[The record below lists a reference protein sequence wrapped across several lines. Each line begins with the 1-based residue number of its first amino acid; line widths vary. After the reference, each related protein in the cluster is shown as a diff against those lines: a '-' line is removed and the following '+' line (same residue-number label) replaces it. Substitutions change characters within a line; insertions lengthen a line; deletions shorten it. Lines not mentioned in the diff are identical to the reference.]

1 MNKIYLVGFIFLLF
15 SCEKDDN
22 YTPVI
27 PNAEERTYAGGNTTI
42 FSSGSFACENP
53 AANLSA
59 NNLDTHL
66 AGDAQFEQAFVTAP
80 ATVNSGLGAQ
90 FNHTSCVG
98 CHPKDGRAS
107 FPSNINGFTGFFL
120 RASIPGQNPHGGP
133 NPIPGF
139 GDQLAQN
146 AVFGKTP
153 EVQFAVTYQN
163 IPVHFSDG
171 TVVILKKPIYS
182 LADSYIPMPSNAMF
196 SPRLAPPV
204 FGLGLLEAI
213 PETDILTK
221 QDIGDFDNDGISGK
235 ANYVWDPETQTT
247 KLGRFGWK
255 ASAPSVL
262 VQTAGAY
269 NNDMGVTS
277 PLFPIES
284 SYGQLN
290 GELTLNDDPEISQKI
305 LDEATFY
312 CRTLAVP
319 AARDLDDVDVV
330 AGYQVFKDL
339 KCTSCHTPRHVTGT
353 FPGIQEISNQT
364 IYPYTDMLLHDMGDE
379 LADGRSDFLAN
390 GREWKTRPLWGIGL
404 TELVNGHTDFLHD
417 GRAKNIEEAI
427 LWHGGEAEK
436 SKNNYTKLSLEKREQ
451 LLKFIESI

>member
-1 MNKIYLVGFIFLLF
+1 
-15 SCEKDDN
+15 
-22 YTPVI
+22 
-27 PNAEERTYAGGNTTI
+27 
-42 FSSGSFACENP
+42 
-53 AANLSA
+53 
-59 NNLDTHL
+59 
-66 AGDAQFEQAFVTAP
+66 
-80 ATVNSGLGAQ
+80 
-90 FNHTSCVG
+90 
-98 CHPKDGRAS
+98 
-107 FPSNINGFTGFFL
+107 
-120 RASIPGQNPHGGP
+120 
-133 NPIPGF
+133 
-139 GDQLAQN
+139 
-146 AVFGKTP
+146 
-153 EVQFAVTYQN
+153 
-163 IPVHFSDG
+163 
-171 TVVILKKPIYS
+171 
-182 LADSYIPMPSNAMF
+182 MPSNAMF

-451 LLKFIESI
+451 LKSMHVLLIKK